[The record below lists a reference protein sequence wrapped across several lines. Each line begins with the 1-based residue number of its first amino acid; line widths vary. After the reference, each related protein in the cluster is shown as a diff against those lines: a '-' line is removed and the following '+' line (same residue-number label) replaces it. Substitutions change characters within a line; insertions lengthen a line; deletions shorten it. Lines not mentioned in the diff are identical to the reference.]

1 MLPKGVHVGV
11 DQNLNEWKKEV
22 EDEPNVDHLDVRSFG
37 QVVGDVDEHGGQ
49 YEHGYK
55 IRSSSLVNIS
65 KIPVRLTVTTA
76 SKKNGLKKLVAWPMT
91 LRRTVGR

>member
-1 MLPKGVHVGV
+1 M

-22 EDEPNVDHLDVRSFG
+22 EDEPNVDHLDVGSFG

-55 IRSSSLVNIS
+55 TQSTS
-65 KIPVRLTVTTA
+65 
-76 SKKNGLKKLVAWPMT
+76 
-91 LRRTVGR
+91 

>member
-11 DQNLNEWKKEV
+11 DQDLSEWKKEV
-22 EDEPNVDHLDVRSFG
+22 EDEPNVDHLDVGSFG

-49 YEHGYK
+49 YKHGYK

-65 KIPVRLTVTTA
+65 KLPVRLTVTTA
-76 SKKNGLKKLVAWPMT
+76 SKKKGLKKLVAWPMT
-91 LRRTVGR
+91 LRSTVGR